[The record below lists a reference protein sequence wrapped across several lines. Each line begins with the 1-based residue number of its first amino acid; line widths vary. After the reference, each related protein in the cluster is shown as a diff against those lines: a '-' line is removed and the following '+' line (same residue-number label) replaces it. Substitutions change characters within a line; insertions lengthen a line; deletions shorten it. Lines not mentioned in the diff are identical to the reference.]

1 MTDSTMT
8 RQSEGLPAEITRSLV
23 LLWTKYAGQ
32 PPTGARTEIRGNIVT
47 CVLVDG
53 VGDFN
58 RSMLVHGEGGPTTA
72 DYKSDAVAAVGK
84 ATRQRVEAF
93 LSSHDGE
100 TDVATE
106 VFTLEP
112 SLDRGAPGLADRR
125 RIKGFRFSRMGAA

>member
-1 MTDSTMT
+1 MTDST
-8 RQSEGLPAEITRSLV
+8 RALQSEGLPAEITRSLV
-23 LLWTKYAGQ
+23 WLWTKYAGQ
-32 PPTGARTEIRGNIVT
+32 PPTGAKTEIRGNVVT
-47 CVLVDG
+47 CVLVNG

-58 RSMLVHGEGGPTTA
+58 RSIVRGEGGLTSA

-93 LSSHDGE
+93 LSSHDGD

-112 SLDRGAPGLADRR
+112 SLNRGAPALADRR
-125 RIKGFRFSRMGAA
+125 RTKGFRSSRTGVA

>member
-1 MTDSTMT
+1 MTDSAKT

-23 LLWTKYAGQ
+23 WLWTKYAGQ
-32 PPTGARTEIRGNIVT
+32 PPTGARTEIRGNVVT
-47 CVLVDG
+47 CVLADG

-58 RSMLVHGEGGPTTA
+58 RSMIVRGEEGPTSA
-72 DYKSDAVAAVGK
+72 EYKSDAVAAIGK

-112 SLDRGAPGLADRR
+112 SLDRGAPALADRR
-125 RIKGFRFSRMGAA
+125 RIKGFRLSRTGVA

>member
-1 MTDSTMT
+1 MTDSTT
-8 RQSEGLPAEITRSLV
+8 RQSEGLPEEITRSLV
-23 LLWTKYAGQ
+23 WLWTKYAGQ
-32 PPTGARTEIRGNIVT
+32 PPTSARTQIRGNVVT

-58 RSMLVHGEGGPTTA
+58 RSMIHGEGGLSSI
-72 DYKSDAVAAVGK
+72 DYKSDAVAAVGR

-93 LSSHDGE
+93 LSSHDGQ

-112 SLDRGAPGLADRR
+112 SLNRGAPALADRR
-125 RIKGFRFSRMGAA
+125 RTKRFRLSRTRVA

>member
-1 MTDSTMT
+1 MSDSTKT

-23 LLWTKYAGQ
+23 WLWTKYAGQ
-32 PPTGARTEIRGNIVT
+32 PPARARTEIRGNVVT

-58 RSMLVHGEGGPTTA
+58 RSMIVRGEGGLTSA

-84 ATRQRVEAF
+84 ATRQRVEGF

-100 TDVATE
+100 TDIATE

-112 SLDRGAPGLADRR
+112 SLNRGAPALAERR
-125 RIKGFRFSRMGAA
+125 RTKGFRFSGTGVA

>member
-1 MTDSTMT
+1 MTDSTKT

-23 LLWTKYAGQ
+23 WLWTKYAGQ
-32 PPTGARTEIRGNIVT
+32 PPTGARTEIRGNVVT

-58 RSMLVHGEGGPTTA
+58 RSMLVRVEGGPTTA
-72 DYKSDAVAAVGK
+72 DYKSDAVTAVGK
-84 ATRQRVEAF
+84 ATRQRVEGF

-112 SLDRGAPGLADRR
+112 SLNRGAPGLTDRR
-125 RIKGFRFSRMGAA
+125 RTKRSRLSRMGVA